1 VKDSDNPSIDGG
13 RLAGLAVW
21 ARRALL
27 VERVWPPFVFA
38 LAVAIL
44 FLTASW
50 AGAWQ
55 FAPRALRIAGV
66 VVFALG
72 AGIAL
77 SPLARL
83 RRPATRDV
91 LTRLDRDAKVSHRPA
106 SSLADSLAND
116 DGDPGTQAL
125 WAAHRARLE
134 REVDA
139 IRVSPPSPRMAERD
153 PYALRFAVAMLAF
166 ATAVVAGPEMYGRFA
181 SAFDWR
187 SDAAVAAVAESRID
201 AWIDPP
207 PYAGRP
213 PLVVDFKTADPQ
225 TLSVPEDSVL
235 VVRGDPSLVE
245 TRVEGAITPFEQ
257 KSETPAS
264 AAPGGKS
271 ATPANAPAGSAAT
284 ANAPGEKRWTIHGP
298 AKATILRGGRPA
310 AVAVLAV
317 TPAGVPTIV
326 STEDPRANLSGTL
339 TLAYKTQDR
348 FGLASARAD
357 FARPHEGPGPAP
369 RTLAPPPQAALQLPP
384 TANGVG
390 DGHSTID
397 LSEHPWAGAKVTMR
411 LSAVSISG
419 KTGDSGPVEVTLPQR
434 IFHNPLARALVEQR
448 RNLILDPDHAPK
460 QVETALT
467 GLTIAPELFDT
478 PANIYLGL
486 KQANTSLE
494 HAHSDAELLD
504 VAALLWAMAQQLENG
519 DASKSERD
527 LRAAEQALREA
538 LQRGASDEEIQKLM
552 QQLREAANRFMSE
565 MARNAKP
572 DSNPEDQKLQAQ
584 DLDKMMNQMEDSA
597 RNGSREDAQAMLDQ
611 MQQMFEN
618 MRSAQDEQESPGER
632 EMRKQIGE
640 LEKLLRDQQALR
652 DDTFRSDQKDR
663 ARRRSQRNQSSPGQ
677 DQDSQSQPDQDG
689 SNPPDQSDSD
699 SDQDDKQGQD
709 QADKGQPQLGDRQQE
724 LRDRLAELQ
733 RKLKSLGMK
742 GEKGF
747 DDAQGDMK
755 EAEGDLKGGQ
765 SKGDKSGQ
773 GGQGGK
779 GGAVDAQG
787 RALEALRDGAQ
798 GLQKQMDGQGQGKG
812 KGKGGKGAYV
822 GRRGRPGE
830 MPGDDPLGRG
840 AQGEKGREDGP
851 LKESAGVA
859 ERARR
864 VMEEL
869 RRRLADP
876 ARPVDE
882 RDYLERLLKRD

>member
-1 VKDSDNPSIDGG
+1 VKDSDKTLIDGG
-13 RLAGLAVW
+13 RLAALAVW

-27 VERVWPPFVFA
+27 VERVWPPLVFA

-44 FLTASW
+44 FLAASW

-55 FAPRALRIAGV
+55 FAPRAVRIAGV
-66 VVFALG
+66 ILFALG
-72 AGIAL
+72 AGFAL
-77 SPLARL
+77 SPLMRL
-83 RRPATRDV
+83 RRLATRDV

-116 DGDPGTQAL
+116 HGDPGTEAL

-139 IRVSPPSPRMAERD
+139 IRVSPPSPGMAERD

-166 ATAVVAGPEMYGRFA
+166 AAAVVAGPEMYGRFA

-187 SDAAVAAVAESRID
+187 SDEAVAAVAASRID

-213 PLVVDFKTADPQ
+213 PLVIDFKTADPQ
-225 TLSVPEDSVL
+225 TLSIPEDSIL

-245 TRVEGAITPFEQ
+245 TRLDGAITPSEQ
-257 KSETPAS
+257 ENVAPAS
-264 AAPGGKS
+264 AASSEKS
-271 ATPANAPAGSAAT
+271 ATPANVPPASAAAAN
-284 ANAPGEKRWTIHGP
+284 ANAPTEKRWTIHGNG
-298 AKATILRGGRPA
+298 KVTILRGGQPV

-326 STEDPRANLSGTL
+326 STEDPRANLTGTL

-390 DGHSTID
+390 EARTTVD
-397 LSEHPWAGAKVTMR
+397 LSEHPWAGAKVTMT
-411 LSAVSISG
+411 LNAVSISG
-419 KTGDSGPVEVTLPQR
+419 KTGESAPIEVTLPQR

-448 RNLILDPDHAPK
+448 RNLILDPDQAPK
-460 QVETALT
+460 QVQTALT
-467 GLTIAPELFDT
+467 GLSIAPELFDT

-486 KQANTSLE
+486 KQAKTSLE
-494 HAHSDAELLD
+494 HAHSDADLLD

-519 DASKSERD
+519 DATKAEKD

-538 LQRGASDEEIQKLM
+538 LKRGASDEEIKKLM

-565 MARNAKP
+565 MARNAPP
-572 DSNPEDQKLQAQ
+572 DSSPEDQNMQAQ
-584 DLDKMMNQMEDSA
+584 DLDKMMNQMEEAA

-663 ARRRSQRNQSSPGQ
+663 ARKRARRDQSSPEQ
-677 DQDSQSQPDQDG
+677 QDSPGQPDQEG
-689 SNPPDQSDSD
+689 ANAPDQSDND
-699 SDQDDKQGQD
+699 SDQDDKQNQD

-755 EAEGDLKGGQ
+755 EAEGDLKDGQGQ
-765 SKGDKSGQ
+765 SGKSGQ
-773 GGQGGK
+773 GGK
-779 GGAVDAQG
+779 GAAVDAQG

-812 KGKGGKGAYV
+812 KGRGGKGTYV

-840 AQGEKGREDGP
+840 EQGEKGKEDGP
-851 LKESAGVA
+851 LNQTAGAA

-869 RRRLADP
+869 RRRLSDP
-876 ARPVDE
+876 NRAVDE
-882 RDYLERLLKRD
+882 RDYLERLMKRD

>member
-1 VKDSDNPSIDGG
+1 VTDPDNPSIGGG
-13 RLAGLAVW
+13 RLAALAVW

-27 VERVWPPFVFA
+27 VERVWPPLVFA
-38 LAVAIL
+38 LSVAIL
-44 FLTASW
+44 FLAASW

-55 FAPRALRIAGV
+55 FAPRAVRIAGV
-66 VVFALG
+66 VLFALG
-72 AGIAL
+72 AGVAL
-77 SPLARL
+77 SPLVRL
-83 RRPATRDV
+83 RRLATRDV
-91 LTRLDRDAKVSHRPA
+91 LARLDRDAKVSHRPA

-116 DGDPGTQAL
+116 HGDPGTEAL
-125 WAAHRARLE
+125 WAAHRSRLE

-153 PYALRFAVAMLAF
+153 PFALRFGVALLAF
-166 ATAVVAGPEMYGRFA
+166 AAAVVAGPEMYGRFA

-187 SDAAVAAVAESRID
+187 SDEAQAAVAASRID

-213 PLVVDFKTADPQ
+213 PLVIDFKTADPQ
-225 TLSVPEDSVL
+225 TLTVPEDSVL
-235 VVRGDPSLVE
+235 VVHGDPSVVE
-245 TRVEGAITPFEQ
+245 TRVEGGIAPSEQ
-257 KSETPAS
+257 KNETPAS
-264 AAPGGKS
+264 AASNQKT
-271 ATPANAPAGSAAT
+271 ATPASAPTASASA
-284 ANAPGEKRWTIHGP
+284 ANAPTEKRWTIHGP
-298 AKATILRGGRPA
+298 GKATILRGGQPA

-326 STEDPRANLSGTL
+326 SAEDPRANLSGTL
-339 TLAYKTQDR
+339 TLAYQTQDR

-357 FARPHEGPGPAP
+357 FARAHDGPGPAP

-390 DGHSTID
+390 KGRTTVD

-419 KTGDSGPVEVTLPQR
+419 KTGESAPIEVTLPQR

-448 RNLILDPDHAPK
+448 RNLILDPDHEPK
-460 QVETALT
+460 RVATALT
-467 GLTIAPELFDT
+467 GLSVAPELFDI

-486 KQANTSLE
+486 KQAKTSLE
-494 HAHSDAELLD
+494 HAHSDADLLD
-504 VAALLWAMAQQLENG
+504 VASLLWAMAQQLENG
-519 DASKSERD
+519 DATQAQRD

-538 LQRGASDEEIQKLM
+538 LQRGASDEEIKKLM

-565 MARNAKP
+565 MARNSP
-572 DSNPEDQKLQAQ
+572 ESSPEDQNLQSQ
-584 DLDKMMNQMEDSA
+584 DMDRMMDQMEDTA

-611 MQQMFEN
+611 MQEMFEN
-618 MRSAQDEQESPGER
+618 MRSAQEGQESPAER

-663 ARRRSQRNQSSPGQ
+663 ARKRTERNQSSP
-677 DQDSQSQPDQDG
+677 DQDLQGEQDQDG
-689 SNPPDQSDSD
+689 SNAPDQGDNDSDQSD
-699 SDQDDKQGQD
+699 QQNQD
-709 QADKGQPQLGDRQQE
+709 QADQGQQGQPQLGDRQQE

-765 SKGDKSGQ
+765 GKAGKNGQ
-773 GGQGGK
+773 SGK
-779 GGAVDAQG
+779 GAAVDAQG

-798 GLQKQMDGQGQGKG
+798 GLQKQMEGQQGQGKG
-812 KGKGGKGAYV
+812 RNGRGNYV
-822 GRRGRPGE
+822 ARRPRAGE

-840 AQGEKGREDGP
+840 AEGDKGREDGP
-851 LKESAGVA
+851 LKQSAGAA

-876 ARPVDE
+876 SRPVDE
-882 RDYLERLLKRD
+882 RDYLERLMKRESGP

>member
-1 VKDSDNPSIDGG
+1 VKDQLRPSIDGG
-13 RLAGLAVW
+13 RLAALASS
-21 ARRALL
+21 ARRVLL
-27 VERVWPPFVFA
+27 LESIWPPLVFA

-44 FLTASW
+44 FLATSW
-50 AGAWQ
+50 AGVWE
-55 FAPRALRIAGV
+55 FAPRSVRIAGV

-72 AGIAL
+72 AGVCL
-77 SPLARL
+77 SSLMRL
-83 RRPATRDV
+83 RRPAARDV
-91 LTRLDRDAKVSHRPA
+91 LARLDRDAKASHRPA
-106 SSLADSLAND
+106 SSFTDTLAND
-116 DGDPGTQAL
+116 HGDPDTQAL

-139 IRVSPPSPRMAERD
+139 IRVAPPSPRMAERD
-153 PYALRFAVAMLAF
+153 PYALRFGVAMLAF
-166 ATAVVAGPEMYGRFA
+166 AAAVAAGPEMYGRLA
-181 SAFDWR
+181 AAFDWR
-187 SDAAVAAVAESRID
+187 SDEAVAAVAASRID

-213 PLVVDFKTADPQ
+213 PLVIDSKTAEPQ
-225 TLSVPEDSVL
+225 TLTVPEDSVL
-235 VVRGDPSLVE
+235 VVRGDPSVVE
-245 TRVEGAITPFEQ
+245 TRVEGGITSSEQ
-257 KSETPAS
+257 KSE
-264 AAPGGKS
+264 
-271 ATPANAPAGSAAT
+271 APAKTPPTNDPS
-284 ANAPGEKRWTIHGP
+284 EKRWTIHGP
-298 AKATILRGGRPA
+298 GKATISRNGKPA

-317 TPAGVPTIV
+317 TPAGKPTIV
-326 STEDPRANLSGTL
+326 STEEPRANLSGSL
-339 TLAYKTQDR
+339 TLGYRTQDR

-357 FARPHEGPGPAP
+357 FARPQEGPGPAP
-369 RTLAPPPQAALQLPP
+369 RTLVPPPQAALQLPP

-390 DGHSTID
+390 DGHSTVD
-397 LSEHPWAGAKVTMR
+397 LSEHPWAGAKVTMT

-419 KTGDSGPVEVTLPQR
+419 KIGESGPIEMTLPQR

-448 RNLILDPDHAPK
+448 RDLILDPDHAPTR
-460 QVETALT
+460 VETALT
-467 GLTIAPELFDT
+467 GLSIAPELFDT
-478 PANIYLGL
+478 PANVYLGL
-486 KQANTSLE
+486 KQAKASLE
-494 HAHSDAELLD
+494 HAHSDADLLD
-504 VAALLWAMAQQLENG
+504 VAALLWAMAQQLEDG
-519 DASKSERD
+519 DATKSARD

-538 LQRGASDEEIQKLM
+538 LQRGASDEEIRKLM

-565 MARNAKP
+565 MARNSQP
-572 DSNPEDQKLQAQ
+572 DSNPEDQNLQAQ
-584 DLDKMMNQMEDSA
+584 DLNKLLDQMEDSA

-611 MQQMFEN
+611 MQEMFEN
-618 MRSAQDEQESPGER
+618 MRSGRDAQENPAER

-663 ARRRSQRNQSSPGQ
+663 VRKRAPRNQSAPE
-677 DQDSQSQPDQDG
+677 QDSQGQDSQGQPDQDG
-689 SNPPDQSDSD
+689 SNAPDQNDND
-699 SDQDDKQGQD
+699 SDQSDKQGQD
-709 QADKGQPQLGDRQQE
+709 QTDKGQPPLGDRQQE

-765 SKGDKSGQ
+765 GKAGKSGQ
-773 GGQGGK
+773 SGK
-779 GGAVDAQG
+779 GAAVDAQG
-787 RALEALRDGAQ
+787 RALEALREGAQ

-812 KGKGGKGAYV
+812 RNGKGNYV
-822 GRRGRPGE
+822 SRRSRPGE

-840 AQGEKGREDGP
+840 AEGEKGREDGP
-851 LKESAGVA
+851 LNQSAGAA

-882 RDYLERLLKRD
+882 RDYLERLMKRD

>member
-1 VKDSDNPSIDGG
+1 MKDSDNPSIDGG
-13 RLAGLAVW
+13 RLAALAVW

-27 VERVWPPFVFA
+27 IERVWPPLVFA

-44 FLTASW
+44 FLAASW
-50 AGAWQ
+50 IGAWL
-55 FAPRALRIAGV
+55 FAPRVLRIAGV
-66 VVFALG
+66 VLFALA
-72 AGIAL
+72 AGVAL
-77 SPLARL
+77 SPLMRL
-83 RRPATRDV
+83 RRPAARDV
-91 LTRLDRDAKVSHRPA
+91 LTRLDRDARVGHRPA
-106 SSLADSLAND
+106 SSLADRLAND
-116 DGDPGTQAL
+116 DGDPVTQAL
-125 WAAHRARLE
+125 WAIHRARLE
-134 REVDA
+134 RKVDA

-153 PYALRFAVAMLAF
+153 PYALRFGVAMLAF

-187 SDAAVAAVAESRID
+187 SDAAVAAVAKSRID
-201 AWIDPP
+201 AWLDPP

-257 KSETPAS
+257 KSETAANAAS
-264 AAPGGKS
+264 DGKS
-271 ATPANAPAGSAAT
+271 AAPANAPPASAAT
-284 ANAPGEKRWTIHGP
+284 ANAPLEKRWTIHGP
-298 AKATILRGGRPA
+298 GKATILRGGQPA
-310 AVAVLAV
+310 AVAILAV
-317 TPAGVPTIV
+317 TPAGNPTIV
-326 STEDPRANLSGTL
+326 STADPSANLSGTL
-339 TLAYKTQDR
+339 TLAYKTEDR

-357 FARPHEGPGPAP
+357 FARPHEGRGPAP

-397 LSEHPWAGAKVTMR
+397 LSEHPWAGAKVAMR

-419 KTGDSGPVEVTLPQR
+419 KTGESPPIEVTLPQR

-448 RNLILDPDHAPK
+448 RNLILDPDRAPK
-460 QVETALT
+460 QVATALT

-486 KQANTSLE
+486 KQAKTSLE
-494 HAHSDAELLD
+494 HAHSDADLLD
-504 VAALLWAMAQQLENG
+504 VAAVLWAIAQQLENG

-538 LQRGASDEEIQKLM
+538 LQRGASDEEIKKLM
-552 QQLREAANRFMSE
+552 QQLREAANRLMNE
-565 MARNAKP
+565 MARNAQP
-572 DSNPEDQKLQAQ
+572 NSSPEDQNLQAQ
-584 DLDKMMNQMEDSA
+584 DLNKMMDRMEDAA

-611 MQQMFEN
+611 MQEMFEN
-618 MRSAQDEQESPGER
+618 MRSAQDEDKESPGER
-632 EMRKQIGE
+632 EARKQIGE
-640 LEKLLRDQQALR
+640 LEKLLRDQEALR

-663 ARRRSQRNQSSPGQ
+663 ARKRAQRSQSSPDQ
-677 DQDSQSQPDQDG
+677 QDSQGQPDEDG
-689 SNPPDQSDSD
+689 SNPPDQSDND
-699 SDQDDKQGQD
+699 SDQGDKQNQDQD

-747 DDAQGDMK
+747 DDAQGEMK

-765 SKGDKSGQ
+765 GKAGKSGQ
-773 GGQGGK
+773 GGK
-779 GGAVDAQG
+779 GAAVDAQG

-798 GLQKQMDGQGQGKG
+798 GLQKQMEDQGQGKG
-812 KGKGGKGAYV
+812 KGRNGKGTYV

-840 AQGEKGREDGP
+840 EQGAKGREDGP
-851 LKESAGVA
+851 LKELAGVA

-882 RDYLERLLKRD
+882 RDYLERLMKRD

>member
-1 VKDSDNPSIDGG
+1 VKDSDNPSNDGE
-13 RLAGLAVW
+13 RLAALAVR

-27 VERVWPPFVFA
+27 VEHAWPPLIFA
-38 LAVAIL
+38 LAVVIL
-44 FLTASW
+44 FLAASW

-55 FAPRALRIAGV
+55 FAPRILRIAGV
-66 VVFALG
+66 ILFALAAG
-72 AGIAL
+72 AAL
-77 SPLARL
+77 SPLIRL
-83 RRPATRDV
+83 RRPAARDV

-139 IRVSPPSPRMAERD
+139 IRVSPPSPGMAERD
-153 PYALRFAVAMLAF
+153 PYALRFAVALLAF
-166 ATAVVAGPEMYGRFA
+166 AAAVVAGPEMYGRFT

-187 SDAAVAAVAESRID
+187 SDQAVAAVAASRID
-201 AWIDPP
+201 AWLDPP
-207 PYAGRP
+207 PYAGQP

-257 KSETPAS
+257 KSETSTSAASGAKPAAPANAAPAS
-264 AAPGGKS
+264 AAN
-271 ATPANAPAGSAAT
+271 TNANAPL
-284 ANAPGEKRWTIHGP
+284 EKRWTIHGP
-298 AKATILRGGRPA
+298 GKATILRGGQPA
-310 AVAVLAV
+310 AIAVLAV
-317 TPAGVPTIV
+317 TPAGIPTIV
-326 STEDPRANLSGTL
+326 STSDPSANLTGTL

-357 FARPHEGPGPAP
+357 FARPHEGPGPTP

-419 KTGDSGPVEVTLPQR
+419 KTGESAPIEMTLPQR

-460 QVETALT
+460 QVGTALS
-467 GLTIAPELFDT
+467 GLSIAPELFDT

-486 KQANTSLE
+486 KQAKTSLD

-504 VAALLWAMAQQLENG
+504 VAALLWAMAQQIENG

-538 LQRGASDEEIQKLM
+538 LQRGASDEEIKKLM
-552 QQLREAANRFMSE
+552 QQLREAANRLMNE
-565 MARNAKP
+565 MARNAPP
-572 DSNPEDQKLQAQ
+572 DSNPQDQNLQAQ
-584 DLDKMMNQMEDSA
+584 DLNKMMDQMEDAA
-597 RNGSREDAQAMLDQ
+597 RNGSREDAQALLDQ
-611 MQQMFEN
+611 MQEMFEN
-618 MRSAQDEQESPGER
+618 MRSAQNEDKESQGER

-663 ARRRSQRNQSSPGQ
+663 ARKRARRSQSSPDQ
-677 DQDSQSQPDQDG
+677 QDSQGQPDQDG
-689 SNPPDQSDSD
+689 SNPSDQSDND
-699 SDQDDKQGQD
+699 SGQDDKQDQD

-733 RKLKSLGMK
+733 RKLKNLGMK

-747 DDAQGDMK
+747 DDAQGEMK
-755 EAEGDLKGGQ
+755 EAEGDLKGGEGQ
-765 SKGDKSGQ
+765 SGKSGQ
-773 GGQGGK
+773 GGK
-779 GGAVDAQG
+779 GAAVDAQG
-787 RALEALRDGAQ
+787 RALEALREGAQ
-798 GLQKQMDGQGQGKG
+798 GLQKQMEGQGQGKG
-812 KGKGGKGAYV
+812 KGRNGKGTYV

-840 AQGEKGREDGP
+840 EQGDKGREDGP
-851 LKESAGVA
+851 LKNSAGVA

-876 ARPVDE
+876 TRPVDE
-882 RDYLERLLKRD
+882 RDYLERLMKRD